1 LWPSLAKVLEVLIH
15 PPLLGVTRFLQGQC
29 PVTEDEKEYMSH
41 IPYSNVVENL
51 MYAMICTRLNLA
63 HVVSVV
69 SRFMH
74 NLGKEH

>member
-1 LWPSLAKVLEVLIH
+1 LKSIIPVIAN
-15 PPLLGVTRFLQGQC
+15 LLLHHLLHILNYHRGK
-29 PVTEDEKEYMSH
+29 DEKEYMSH
-41 IPYSNVVENL
+41 IQYSNVVENL

-74 NLGKEH
+74 NPGKEH